1 MLVNR
6 VELTGNAPTHLRWWT
21 PAMMTASYKLNT
33 RLVPSSKCQVSR
45 PSTQYQVQSA
55 QYQVQSDKYP
65 VQVPSTKCQ
74 EPSTI
79 MPIMQTSNRCFQACP
94 DVEGSESLGEY
105 FLLLQILRILTLHRI
120 LWWSWHVPWFVSRR
134 QWIKLYQNVLNIM
147 VGLFMFAAYSEE
159 NLVNRFYMNLMI
171 FCLQWRGWPAWL
183 SGRRGTSGTSLL
195 W

>member
-1 MLVNR
+1 MRFNR
-6 VELTGNAPTHLRWWT
+6 VELTGNAPTRLRWWT

-33 RLVPSSKCQVSR
+33 RSVPSSKCQV
-45 PSTQYQVQSA
+45 PSTQYQLPSTKC
-55 QYQVQSDKYP
+55 QVL
-65 VQVPSTKCQ
+65 STKCQ

-120 LWWSWHVPWFVSRR
+120 LWWAWHVLWFVSRR
-134 QWIKLYQNVLNIM
+134 KWIKLYQNVLNIM
-147 VGLFMFAAYSEE
+147 VGLFRFAAYSEE
-159 NLVNRFYMNLMI
+159 NLVNRFYKNLMI
-171 FCLQWRGWPAWL
+171 FHLQWRGWPAWL